1 MNWTCREGKA
11 RIPFLRGKAAR
22 PGGNAVGHAPAGP
35 DLHGRRLSHWGTIIG
50 YDAGATSFDQLAVQW
65 QVVTVYFAVLM
76 TIAAVGLWFASG
88 WGVAT
93 WLFVAVTE
101 MVMYVGFPDL
111 FGQDWNAVIFNAVCI
126 LAYIAFARWAGSPE
140 NVTASYRL
148 PED

>member
-1 MNWTCREGKA
+1 MKVRRAFRFSEE
-11 RIPFLRGKAAR
+11 R
-22 PGGNAVGHAPAGP
+22 PLGP
-35 DLHGRRLSHWGTIIG
+35 VAMLWAMRLLALIYMVDGLSHWGTIIG